1 MKNPNPVETPRLA
14 DAKAASLAP
23 ATHEVYASA
32 WRSWARYAQERNEP
46 CLPAAVETLEG
57 WLACLSAQGRSPST
71 IRAYRAAVAWH
82 HRRLNPNPAH
92 HPDMRDTLAGIA
104 RLASLEGHAPR
115 QASPLRQH
123 DIHRIIHTAREPR
136 NNQPGGKPETAEQ
149 ARRRGDLETAM
160 ILIAYDAALRAS
172 ELLALRWSDIEP
184 SEDSLG
190 ARVLIRR
197 SKTDQTAKGAVAPI
211 SARTLAAVENI
222 RPADAQPNDR
232 IFPFSYT
239 ALNRRIKTAARA
251 AGIDHANITTHS
263 PRIGLA
269 QDLAATGATMPA
281 LMLAGRWS
289 TEETAARYIKH
300 LAADHTP
307 LARHHRKPPQ
317 TPPAPTPASQL
328 STTAIQLAKQCLEL
342 IGRRVEQAKNNLERS
357 QQALNPR
364 AHAEDTR
371 APPC

>member
-1 MKNPNPVETPRLA
+1 
-14 DAKAASLAP
+14 
-23 ATHEVYASA
+23 
-32 WRSWARYAQERNEP
+32 
-46 CLPAAVETLEG
+46 
-57 WLACLSAQGRSPST
+57 
-71 IRAYRAAVAWH
+71 
-82 HRRLNPNPAH
+82 
-92 HPDMRDTLAGIA
+92 MRDTLAGIA

-211 SARTLAAVENI
+211 SARTLAA
-222 RPADAQPNDR
+222 
-232 IFPFSYT
+232 
-239 ALNRRIKTAARA
+239 
-251 AGIDHANITTHS
+251 
-263 PRIGLA
+263 
-269 QDLAATGATMPA
+269 
-281 LMLAGRWS
+281 
-289 TEETAARYIKH
+289 
-300 LAADHTP
+300 DHTP

-317 TPPAPTPASQL
+317 TPPAPNPASQL